1 MEETP
6 CIKLKIGLQ
15 TRHSTVFDLSGTNP
29 FDVYFEVDRFRG
41 DGGGWRSFTLLLN
54 GSLLDVPHALTNG
67 LLELIDLD
75 ADCKIVF
82 KAKDDGMLGL
92 LYQFGPTLPS
102 KLHTQSLTVV
112 SSRGPKMRILLHS
125 RGQRSQGIGC

>member
-29 FDVYFEVDRFRG
+29 FDVYFEIDRFQG

-54 GSLLDVPHALTNG
+54 GSLLDV
-67 LLELIDLD
+67 
-75 ADCKIVF
+75 
-82 KAKDDGMLGL
+82 
-92 LYQFGPTLPS
+92 
-102 KLHTQSLTVV
+102 
-112 SSRGPKMRILLHS
+112 SSRFDQWITEIDRP
-125 RGQRSQGIGC
+125 GCRLQNCLQS